1 MHTHMSLLHANHM
14 LDRRLA
20 SFSSVSIGF
29 LRLATRN
36 STPMHPSQHLCTHH
50 NTYAP
55 ITTPMH
61 LKSCCSHLC
70 THHNTYAPITTP
82 MHLKSCCS
90 HQCTMNTDAPCTI
103 MLVFVLV
110 LALLLMLK
118 SNLIYFT
125 ERGICLAF

>member
-36 STPMHPSQHLCTHH
+36 STPMHPSQHQCTSNHAAH
-50 NTYAP
+50 TYAP
-55 ITTPMH
+55 MHPMH
-61 LKSCCSHLC
+61 L
-70 THHNTYAPITTP
+70 TP
-82 MHLKSCCS
+82 HTNAC
-90 HQCTMNTDAPCTI
+90 TDATCTI